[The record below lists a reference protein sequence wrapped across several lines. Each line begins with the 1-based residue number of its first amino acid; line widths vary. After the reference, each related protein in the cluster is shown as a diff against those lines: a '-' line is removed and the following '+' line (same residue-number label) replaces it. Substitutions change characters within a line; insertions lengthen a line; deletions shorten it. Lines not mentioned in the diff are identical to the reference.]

1 MTIVHRPAEF
11 DLVVTDAVAPAP
23 AGVAVMTALA
33 MTPPLSLRTVPVR
46 VSVWAVT
53 TRERHVNA
61 SAQHTKARRREIESV
76 IWAAA
81 RKEGRARETG
91 V

>member
-1 MTIVHRPAEF
+1 MTMVHRPTEF

-23 AGVAVMTALA
+23 AGVEVMTAFA

-46 VSVWAVT
+46 VSVWAAA

-61 SAQHTKARRREIESV
+61 SAQHTRARRREIEGV
-76 IWAAA
+76 IAGG
-81 RKEGRARETG
+81 REGGGED
-91 V
+91 